1 MDFIRFC
8 YIITC
13 GEIYEKCKKNRIIP
27 DSKNKNNNIYN
38 YGRNKNSDNK
48 NSDDESTPIMI
59 NGDIY
64 TECAI
69 CYDITALKKIKAIYP
84 CGHRLYCE
92 NCIKNIKDK
101 CPTCNIKIHSF
112 INIYEN
118 LNDDLSKSTELVKP
132 NNKNKM

>member
-13 GEIYEKCKKNRIIP
+13 GEAYEKCKKNRIIP
-27 DSKNKNNNIYN
+27 DSKYENKNNNIYN
-38 YGRNKNSDNK
+38 YGRNKNSD
-48 NSDDESTPIMI
+48 DESTPIMI
-59 NGDIY
+59 NGNIY

-69 CYDITALKKIKAIYP
+69 CYDITALKEIKAIYP

-101 CPTCNIKIHSF
+101 CPTCNMKIHSF

-118 LNDDLSKSTELVKP
+118 LNDDFDKSSELVKP

>member
-8 YIITC
+8 YIISC
-13 GEIYEKCKKNRIIP
+13 GGTYEKCKKNRIIH
-27 DSKNKNNNIYN
+27 DSKYENKNNNIYN
-38 YGRNKNSDNK
+38 YGRNKNSD
-48 NSDDESTPIMI
+48 DESMFIMI
-59 NGDIY
+59 NGNIY

-69 CYDITALKKIKAIYP
+69 CYDITALKEIKAIYP

-101 CPTCNIKIHSF
+101 CPTCNTKIHSF

-118 LNDDLSKSTELVKP
+118 LNDDFDKSSELVKP